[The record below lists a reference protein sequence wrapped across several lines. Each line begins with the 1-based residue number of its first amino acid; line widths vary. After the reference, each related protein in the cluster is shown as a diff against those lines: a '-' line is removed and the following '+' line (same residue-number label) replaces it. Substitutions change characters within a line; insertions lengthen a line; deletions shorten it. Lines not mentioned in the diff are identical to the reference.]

1 MKTVKCYYSSAEDWR
16 IVLKDRCVSSP
27 GRLLPLLE
35 VSVSEGELVQLGEQ
49 VVGDV
54 LLVSVL
60 RPEDEL
66 NSLRRRICGEN
77 DKLSNS
83 RSRRRHRVSLKSVDA
98 TICGRLSSI
107 LPV

>member
-1 MKTVKCYYSSAEDWR
+1 MILNNIKVNKALS
-16 IVLKDRCVSSP
+16 VSSP

-35 VSVSEGELVQLGEQ
+35 VSVSEGDLVQFGEQ

-66 NSLRRRICGEN
+66 DSLRRRVCRDQIT
-77 DKLSNS
+77 
-83 RSRRRHRVSLKSVDA
+83 RV
-98 TICGRLSSI
+98 
-107 LPV
+107 